1 MGQEKSFAELRQIAA
16 KQTETV
22 RQQNEILANQ
32 SREVQ
37 MKKQQLEIERMQFE
51 AGKHAEIKH
60 QFNQM
65 ADFAIRTLPWWN
77 RSPKVIADRATEL
90 MLTLKREVAK
100 HVAMDVLAQKIQ
112 EENKPIEQ
120 IKADTEKVIDEVIG
134 TVNTVSTDDKG
145 NTAIH
150 ATVNGLDV
158 HATMADRETAEMEI
172 K

>member
-32 SREVQ
+32 NREVQ

-51 AGKHAEIKH
+51 AGKHGEIKH

-65 ADFAIRTLPWWN
+65 CDFAIRTLPFWN
-77 RSPKVIADRATEL
+77 RSPKAICNRATEL
-90 MLTLKREVAK
+90 LLAIRKEVAK
-100 HVAMDVLAQKIQ
+100 HIAMDVLAQKIQ
-112 EENKPIEQ
+112 TENRPIEEV
-120 IKADTEKVIDEVIG
+120 KAETEKVLDGIVGQVD
-134 TVNTVSTDDKG
+134 TVSMGKDGKIIG
-145 NTAIH
+145 I
-150 ATVNGLDV
+150 

>member
-1 MGQEKSFAELRQIAA
+1 MTQQKSFAELRQIAA

-32 SREVQ
+32 NREVQ

-100 HVAMDVLAQKIQ
+100 HIAMDVLAQKIQ
-112 EENKPIEQ
+112 TESLEKFTV
-120 IKADTEKVIDEVIG
+120 DTEKVIDEVIG

-158 HATMADRETAEMEI
+158 HATMADRETAEMETL
-172 K
+172 

>member
-1 MGQEKSFAELRQIAA
+1 MTQQKSFAELRQIAA

-32 SREVQ
+32 NREVQ

-120 IKADTEKVIDEVIG
+120 IKADTEKV
-134 TVNTVSTDDKG
+134 
-145 NTAIH
+145 
-150 ATVNGLDV
+150 LDGI
-158 HATMADRETAEMEI
+158 MADRETAEMEI